1 MKILQRQTIFFIF
14 FGSVFVH
21 FLHWLVFVLFAQGR
35 EKKNTKKSES
45 DCSGTSW
52 LFFFFFLRGH
62 WFNTLYCTQ
71 KWIYLTCGRRSLIT
85 ILLKCWLSVCD
96 QQRFIMWVLVL
107 KCLPLLSLVLL
118 FYCSVFV
125 TVFILKCQTSF
136 IHRNSKIYS
145 RTFHHWKRY
154 KKQSSFHFTKTKSRE
169 LFFSVFF
176 EM

>member
-35 EKKNTKKSES
+35 EKKKHKKI
-45 DCSGTSW
+45 W
-52 LFFFFFLRGH
+52 VRLFRNLLAFFFFFLRGH